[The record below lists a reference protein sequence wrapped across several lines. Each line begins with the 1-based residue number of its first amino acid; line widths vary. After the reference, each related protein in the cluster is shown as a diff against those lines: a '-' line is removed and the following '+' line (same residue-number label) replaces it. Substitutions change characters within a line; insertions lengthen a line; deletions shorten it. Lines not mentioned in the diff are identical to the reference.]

1 MQKCKCECM
10 ILAQNSF
17 NVSVILYEKRTLTF
31 WKNSSLPS
39 PYRLVLS
46 LMPVSFVSHLPVS
59 SVLLVLR
66 WAIGASVISGFHFGE
81 LYVVCNCCF
90 LNDI

>member
-1 MQKCKCECM
+1 M
-10 ILAQNSF
+10 
-17 NVSVILYEKRTLTF
+17 TF
-31 WKNSSLPS
+31 WKNKGLPS

-46 LMPVSFVSHLPVS
+46 LMPVSSVSHLPVSSVLLLPVSSMSHLPVS